1 MDNMENKE
9 KNEKLSLWTKIIYG
23 TGDLGFSMNN
33 SIIAAFFPIF
43 MMDVIGLTPGLVA
56 IILFVGR
63 SWDYINDPIIGFLSD
78 RTRTRWGRRRP
89 FLLFGALPF
98 ALSFILLWLSP
109 NFSKTGLIIYYSLGY
124 IVYEALATAVYMPYF
139 ALTPELTE
147 DYDERTQ
154 LTSFRM
160 LFNIIGSLTAYIFPM
175 MVIGSMIPE
184 NTHRVLLM
192 SVIAGAIAG
201 TPLIFVFLGT
211 REKKEHIREEKPK
224 LIPSLKAAF
233 KNRPFVFGAG
243 IYLLTWM
250 TILVVETNLLI
261 YIKYIVQREGQS
273 SIIMASIFITAILAL
288 PLWNWAAKH
297 WSKRL
302 AYIIG
307 IAFWAVVMMVLITVN
322 AETPFW
328 VILLLCIM
336 AGIGVSAAQVL
347 PWSIIPDAIEWD
359 EWKTYERHEGMFYS
373 LITLMGKV
381 ANSIAVP
388 LSLMILQLTGYQAA
402 SAVQPDSA
410 LMGIRLV
417 IGPIPAL
424 LLTGGIL
431 FAFFYPLSR
440 KQHHKIVKE
449 LRLRREARKQK
460 KTAKVKIPGVKEP
473 I

>member
-1 MDNMENKE
+1 MEKKE
-9 KNEKLSLWTKIIYG
+9 LSFWTKVIYG
-23 TGDLGFSMNN
+23 SGDLGFSMNN

-43 MMDVIGLTPGLVA
+43 MMDVVGITPGLAA

-63 SWDYINDPIIGFLSD
+63 SWDYVNDPIIGFLSD

-89 FLLFGALPF
+89 FLLFGAIPF

-109 NFSKTGLIIYYSLGY
+109 NFSQTGLIIYYSLGY
-124 IVYEALATAVYMPYF
+124 VVYEGMATVVYMPYY

-160 LFNIIGSLTAYIFPM
+160 FFNILGSLTAYIFPM
-175 MVIGSMIPE
+175 MVIKSMVPA
-184 NTHRVLLM
+184 NSQRVILM
-192 SVIAGAIAG
+192 GVIAGAIAA
-201 TPLIFVFLGT
+201 TPLLGVFLGT
-211 REKKEHIREEKPK
+211 REKSEHIRDKKPK

-233 KNRPFVFGAG
+233 KNRPFVFAAG

-261 YIKYIVQREGQS
+261 YIKYIIGREEQS
-273 SIIMASIFITAILAL
+273 TIIMASIFVTAILAL

-297 WSKRL
+297 WNKRL
-302 AYIIG
+302 AYILG
-307 IAFWAVVMMVLITVN
+307 IAFWAVVMIVLILVS

-328 VILLLCIM
+328 IILVLCIL

-373 LITLMGKV
+373 LITLMGKI
-381 ANSIAVP
+381 ANSISVP
-388 LSLMILQLTGYQAA
+388 LSLVILELTGYQAA

-410 LMGIRLV
+410 LLGIRLL

-424 LLTGGIL
+424 LLTGGIV
-431 FAFFYPLSR
+431 FAVFYPLSR
-440 KQHHKIVKE
+440 RQHHRIVAE
-449 LRLRREARKQK
+449 LRERRKKRKEKSGLPKGVAPEA
-460 KTAKVKIPGVKEP
+460 IHE
-473 I
+473 

>member
-1 MDNMENKE
+1 MEK
-9 KNEKLSLWTKIIYG
+9 KQKLSFWTKLIYG

-33 SIIAAFFPIF
+33 SIIAAYFPIF
-43 MMDVIGLTPGLVA
+43 MMDVIGISPGLVA

-63 SWDYINDPIIGFLSD
+63 SWDYINDPIVGFLSD

-109 NFSKTGLIIYYSLGY
+109 NFSQTGLIIYYSVGY
-124 IVYEALATAVYMPYF
+124 IIYEAMATIVYMPYF

-160 LFNIIGSLTAYIFPM
+160 LFNILGSLTAYIFPM
-175 MVIGSMIPE
+175 MVIGSMVPA
-184 NTHRVLLM
+184 NTKRVLLM
-192 SVIAGAIAG
+192 SVIAGAIAA
-201 TPLIFVFLGT
+201 TPLIGVFLGT
-211 REKKEHIREEKPK
+211 REKKEFAREEKPK

-233 KNRPFVFGAG
+233 KNRPFIFGAG

-261 YIKYIVQREGQS
+261 YIKYIIHREGQS
-273 SIIMASIFITAILAL
+273 SMIMASIFITAILAL
-288 PLWNWAAKH
+288 PLWNWASKH
-297 WSKRL
+297 WNKRL

-307 IAFWAVVMMVLITVN
+307 IAFWAVVMMVLIMVS

-328 VILLLCIM
+328 VIIVLCVM

-373 LITLMGKV
+373 LITLMGKI

-388 LSLMILQLTGYQAA
+388 LSLVVLEMTGYQAA
-402 SAVQPDSA
+402 SIVQPDSA
-410 LMGIRLV
+410 LMGIRLL
-417 IGPIPAL
+417 IGPIPAV
-424 LLTGGIL
+424 LLTGGIV
-431 FAFFYPLSR
+431 FAIFYPLSR
-440 KQHHKIVKE
+440 KDHKKIVEE
-449 LRLRREARKQK
+449 LRQRRKARRQK
-460 KTAKVKIPGVKEP
+460 AGLAMGSVQEIPTE
-473 I
+473 

>member
-1 MDNMENKE
+1 MEK
-9 KNEKLSLWTKIIYG
+9 KQKLSFWTKLIYG

-33 SIIAAFFPIF
+33 SIIAAYFPIF
-43 MMDVIGLTPGLVA
+43 MMDVIGISPGLVA

-63 SWDYINDPIIGFLSD
+63 SWDYINDPIVGFLSD

-109 NFSKTGLIIYYSLGY
+109 NFSQTGLIIYYSVGY
-124 IVYEALATAVYMPYF
+124 IIYEAMATIVYMPYF

-160 LFNIIGSLTAYIFPM
+160 LFNILGSLTAYIFPM
-175 MVIGSMIPE
+175 MVIGSMVPA
-184 NTHRVLLM
+184 NTKRVLLM
-192 SVIAGAIAG
+192 SVIAGAIAA
-201 TPLIFVFLGT
+201 TPLIGVFLGT
-211 REKKEHIREEKPK
+211 REKKEFAREEKPK

-233 KNRPFVFGAG
+233 KNRPFIFGAG

-261 YIKYIVQREGQS
+261 YIKHIIHREGQS
-273 SIIMASIFITAILAL
+273 SIIMASIFVTAILAL
-288 PLWNWAAKH
+288 PLWNWASKH
-297 WSKRL
+297 WNKRL

-307 IAFWAVVMMVLITVN
+307 IAFWAVVMMVLIMVS

-328 VILLLCIM
+328 VILVLCVM

-373 LITLMGKV
+373 LITLMGKI

-388 LSLMILQLTGYQAA
+388 LSLVVLEMTGYQAA
-402 SAVQPDSA
+402 STVQPDSA
-410 LMGIRLV
+410 LMGIRLL
-417 IGPIPAL
+417 IGPIPAV
-424 LLTGGIL
+424 LLTGGIV

-440 KQHHKIVKE
+440 KEHKKIVEE
-449 LRLRREARKQK
+449 LRQRRKARKQK
-460 KTAKVKIPGVKEP
+460 AGLAMGSVQELTTD
-473 I
+473 

>member
-1 MDNMENKE
+1 MK
-9 KNEKLSLWTKIIYG
+9 KKEKLSVWTKIIYG
-23 TGDLGFSMNN
+23 SGDLGFSMNN

-43 MMDVIGLTPGLVA
+43 MMDVMGIPPGLVA

-63 SWDYINDPIIGFLSD
+63 SWDYVNDPIIGFLSD

-109 NFSKTGLIIYYSLGY
+109 NFSQTGLIIYYSLGY
-124 IVYEALATAVYMPYF
+124 VVYEVMATIVYMPYY

-147 DYDERTQ
+147 DYDERTR

-160 LFNIIGSLTAYIFPM
+160 FFNILGSLTAYIFPM
-175 MVIGSMIPE
+175 LVIGSMVPE
-184 NTHRVLLM
+184 NTRRVLLM
-192 SVIAGAIAG
+192 SVIAGAIAA
-201 TPLIFVFLGT
+201 TPLIGVFLGT
-211 REKKEHIREEKPK
+211 RERSENIREEKPK
-224 LIPSLKAAF
+224 FIPSLKAAF

-250 TILVVETNLLI
+250 TILVIETNLLL

-273 SIIMASIFITAILAL
+273 SLIMASIFVTAILAL
-288 PLWNWAAKH
+288 PFWNWAARH
-297 WSKRL
+297 WNKRL

-307 IAFWAVVMMVLITVN
+307 VAFWAVVMIVLILVS

-328 VILLLCIM
+328 IIMFLCIM

-373 LITLMGKV
+373 LITLMGKI
-381 ANSIAVP
+381 ANSVAVP
-388 LSLMILQLTGYQAA
+388 LSLVVLQISGYQAA
-402 SAVQPDSA
+402 SLVQPDSA
-410 LMGIRLV
+410 LMGIRLL
-417 IGPIPAL
+417 IGPIPAI
-424 LLTGGIL
+424 LLTGGII
-431 FAFFYPLSR
+431 FAFFYPLTR
-440 KQHHKIVKE
+440 QQHRRIVEE
-449 LRLRREARKQK
+449 LRQRRLQRKRK
-460 KTAKVKIPGVKEP
+460 SSLALGAVREP
-473 I
+473 SLD